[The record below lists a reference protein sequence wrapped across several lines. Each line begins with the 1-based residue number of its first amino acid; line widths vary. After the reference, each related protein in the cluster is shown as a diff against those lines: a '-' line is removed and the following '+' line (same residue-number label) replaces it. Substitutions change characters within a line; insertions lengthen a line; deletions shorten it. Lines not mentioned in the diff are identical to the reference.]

1 MPKRTSPDVPRR
13 RPDRAASGGETALPD
28 ERTGPAELPGRDEL
42 DDSAVSAELD
52 LVPGDPPVPITTWRT
67 PASEPGMSPALAQRM
82 LIEFSRR
89 GQPVHDATRSAVF
102 ARAVVSM
109 GRRVAAAGSRTEPA
123 QPAALVVCGWPPDRR
138 GLDAAIAL
146 GALRRRLAPGGTL
159 VVFGVPGRDGFD
171 PGTAVRAA
179 TAAKLA
185 YLQHIV
191 AVYAPT
197 RGERIEPADDPAWA
211 GDGGARHQ
219 PVHTDVLVFRQP
231 QSTASTAATPGGRD
245 G

>member
-1 MPKRTSPDVPRR
+1 MPKRTSPDVPH
-13 RPDRAASGGETALPD
+13 RPNRAAPGSKTAFSD
-28 ERTGPAELPGRDEL
+28 ERTGSAELPGRDEL
-42 DDSAVSAELD
+42 DDSAVYAELD
-52 LVPGDPPVPITTWRT
+52 LVPGNPPVPITTWRT

-102 ARAVVSM
+102 ARAVASM

-138 GLDAAIAL
+138 GLDPAIAL
-146 GALRRRLAPGGTL
+146 GALRRRLAPDGTL
-159 VVFGVPGRDGFD
+159 VVFGVPGQDGFD

-179 TAAKLA
+179 TAARLA

-197 RGERIEPADDPAWA
+197 RGECIEPASQTAWA
-211 GDGGARHQ
+211 GDGVARHQ

-231 QSTASTAATPGGRD
+231 QALASGAAMSGSRD